1 MQKGGPNVPY
11 LWLFKKRIHEF
22 MFVCELSQF
31 LNVGEQKSLLSES
44 GPQPLVA
51 TSINYHLLACSEY
64 LQKVGYEQLERC
76 QDV

>member
-1 MQKGGPNVPY
+1 
-11 LWLFKKRIHEF
+11 